1 MTDEACGFA
10 LGTETF
16 TVISV
21 ELRRLSAEFTPT
33 EREVVE
39 LVLRG
44 FSDREVAAYRGTSV
58 RTVANQL
65 RSIYGKLRLNSRAE
79 LVAWCCGD
87 V

>member
-1 MTDEACGFA
+1 MSDDGSGFA
-10 LGTETF
+10 LGADIF
-16 TVISV
+16 TVASV
-21 ELRRLSAEFTPT
+21 ELRPLPGGCTAT

-65 RSIYGKLRLNSRAE
+65 SSIYGKLGVNSRAE
-79 LVAWCCGD
+79 LVAWCCD
-87 V
+87 A